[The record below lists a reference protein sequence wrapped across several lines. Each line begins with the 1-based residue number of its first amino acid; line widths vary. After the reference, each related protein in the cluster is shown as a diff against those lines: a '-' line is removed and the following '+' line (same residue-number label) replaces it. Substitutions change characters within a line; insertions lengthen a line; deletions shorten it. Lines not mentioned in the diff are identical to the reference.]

1 MSPTTDETHARPL
14 LLVVDAPSLLH
25 RHHHARA
32 STDLRDRG
40 GRPAWAL
47 HGMLL
52 QILQTVEGF
61 APDAVVFG
69 LDDREASV
77 RRDAYPDYKA
87 GRAEKDAALVEQLA
101 RAGPLLGA
109 LGLRAVTPAGL
120 EADDVSASAAA
131 WAEGRGWRC
140 VVVTSD
146 RDAFAHISEHTQVL
160 RLITGG
166 LDGSPLLTPTRLHA
180 MYGVH
185 AERYLEYA
193 ALRGDASDNLPGV
206 PGIGE
211 KAAAL
216 LLAQVGS
223 MREVWADLDHCEGA
237 TVAAAV
243 DDQCREEG
251 RRRAGAGLVRR
262 LLADG
267 ARERFDFNLGIMAGR
282 TDVDLGLTPDVPG
295 SPGLL
300 PVAADRVARTVGHL
314 GVPATTELAVR
325 VLAGGRP
332 GAAADP

>member
-1 MSPTTDETHARPL
+1 VSETTEDLHREGRL
-14 LLVVDAPSLLH
+14 LLAVDAPSLLH

-52 QILQTVEGF
+52 QILEALEAFT
-61 APDAVVFG
+61 PDAVVFG

-77 RRDAYPDYKA
+77 RREAYPDYKS
-87 GRAEKDAALVEQLA
+87 GRADKDAALVEQLE
-101 RAGPLLGA
+101 RTGPLLEA
-109 LGLRAVTPAGL
+109 LGLRAVTPPGL

-131 WAEGRGWRC
+131 WAETHGWRC
-140 VVVTSD
+140 VIVTSD
-146 RDAFAHISEHTQVL
+146 RDAFAHISERTQVL
-160 RLITGG
+160 RLISGG
-166 LDGSPLLTPTRLHA
+166 GIDGSPLLNPARLWT

-185 AERYLEYA
+185 ADRYLEFA

-223 MREVWADLDHCEGA
+223 MQEVWLDLEHSGGA
-237 TVAAAV
+237 TIAAAV
-243 DDQCREEG
+243 DDQCVAEG
-251 RRRAGAGLVRR
+251 RRRAGPQLVRK
-262 LLADG
+262 LSAPG
-267 ARERFDFNLGIMAGR
+267 ARERFDFNLQIMGGR
-282 TDVDLGLTPDVPG
+282 ADVDLGLTPEVPG

-300 PVAADRVARTVGHL
+300 PVEADRVTRAVGYL
-314 GVPATTELAVR
+314 GVQTTTDRAVR
-325 VLAGGRP
+325 VLTSRP
-332 GAAADP
+332 LRLS